1 MQPYIFP
8 YVGYFQL
15 ISASEIFVFYDD
27 VNYINKGWINRNRI
41 LLNNDAHMLTFSCKG
56 ASQNKLIKD
65 IEHAVDDKA
74 IKKTLSKIQGAYAKA
89 PQYKAVYELI
99 DQILNSQAVSISD
112 LAINSVVQI
121 CEYLEVSSIFK
132 RSSEAYSNTELKKAD
147 RLIDIT
153 QTEQKKTY
161 INPEGGKAI
170 YTKEYFKERGVDL
183 KFLLPQKTEYKQFS
197 DQFVPWLSII
207 DILMF
212 NSPEYIVE
220 KILPGYILE

>member
-41 LLNNDAHMLTFSCKG
+41 LLNNDAHMLTFSCKA

-65 IEHAVDDKA
+65 IEHAVDGKT

-89 PQYKAVYELI
+89 PQYKVVYELI
-99 DQILNSQAVSISD
+99 DQILNSQAASISD
-112 LAINSVVQI
+112 LAINSVEQI
-121 CEYLEVSSIFK
+121 CEYLGVSSTFK
-132 RSSEAYSNTELKKAD
+132 RSSATYSNTELKKAD

-153 QTEQKKTY
+153 QAEQKKTY

-170 YTKEYFKERGVDL
+170 YTKEYFKECGVDL

-197 DQFVPWLSII
+197 DEFVPWLSII
-207 DILMF
+207 DVLMF